1 MKTSRPLLA
10 LFLAGVIG
18 VAGGCKKKE
27 KDPAGPLGVK
37 IGLVLPDAGDPFYKA
52 VQAAAQEEAKDPER
66 SFELLVQDAKGKA
79 SEQARGVEQLVQQGA
94 NVILV
99 SPIDVQK
106 LRPALQKANNAKV
119 YLVMLEASAPDVDV
133 STTVEFNQELVG
145 ELCAD
150 YLAQRLKSG
159 GRVGIIGSGKAPGE
173 PQRLQA
179 FKEYLRRKQPS
190 IQVVDEVAADSEAG
204 QRAAVEN
211 LLKANPNLS
220 AVYTLTDEIAML
232 ATGVIRARA
241 GGGAASGAPFVVSY
255 GGLPRAVEELQKP
268 GSPLAMTV
276 AALPQRLGARS
287 ARIAWRIAANKPTP
301 SHVGLPLLPVTKD
314 NYGTFPGWEGQVP
327 ASITIPWTSE
337 LELKE
342 KRED

>member
-1 MKTSRPLLA
+1 M
-10 LFLAGVIG
+10 
-18 VAGGCKKKE
+18 
-27 KDPAGPLGVK
+27 
-37 IGLVLPDAGDPFYKA
+37 
-52 VQAAAQEEAKDPER
+52 
-66 SFELLVQDAKGKA
+66 
-79 SEQARGVEQLVQQGA
+79 EQLVQQGA
-94 NVILV
+94 NVIIV

-106 LRPALQKANNAKV
+106 LRPALQKANSAKV
-119 YLVMLEASAPDVDV
+119 YLVMLEESAPDVDV

-150 YLAQRLKSG
+150 YVAQRLKSG
-159 GRVGIIGSGKAPGE
+159 GQVGIVGTGTSPGE
-173 PQRLQA
+173 AQRLQA

-190 IQVVDEVAADSEAG
+190 IQVVDEVAADTEAG

-241 GGGAASGAPFVVSY
+241 GQGAASGGAPFVVSY

-301 SHVGLPLLPVTKD
+301 SEVGLPLLPVTKD